1 MKKNSRLGVELRLV
15 VHEVCQDGFLLGDC
29 EVNVRIPP
37 VGGSPVEKVLRVPE
51 GVEEHGWRIFSHE
64 DEPETEQSV

>member
-15 VHEVCQDGFLLGDC
+15 VHEVCQDGFLFGDC
-29 EVNVRIPP
+29 EVYVRIPP
-37 VGGSPVEKVLRVPE
+37 VGGGPIEKVLRVPE
-51 GVEEHGWRIFSHE
+51 GVEEHGWRIFGYE